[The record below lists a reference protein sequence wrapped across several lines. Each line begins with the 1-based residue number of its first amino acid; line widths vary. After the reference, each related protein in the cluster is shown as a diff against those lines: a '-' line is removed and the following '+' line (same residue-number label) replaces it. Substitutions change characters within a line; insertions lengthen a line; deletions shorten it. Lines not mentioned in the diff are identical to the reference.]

1 MYVDNDLVYYINLDF
16 FKDNLKRRI
25 FNVVNFN
32 ILYKYL
38 F

>member
-1 MYVDNDLVYYINLDF
+1 MHADNDLVHYINSDF

-25 FNVVNFN
+25 FNAVNFN

-38 F
+38 S